1 MIYAANFFLVTHVH
15 CLSVRRRKARQRQQ
29 RLMAEF
35 ASKQK
40 EFMEKVLVDE
50 EGVYTEQH

>member
-1 MIYAANFFLVTHVH
+1 M
-15 CLSVRRRKARQRQQ
+15 SVLDVSARRRRVRERQQ
-29 RLMAEF
+29 KLMAEF

-50 EGVYTEQH
+50 EGKC